1 MLLSGRIFVLLLAG
15 QVFSSTAGAEGFSQ
29 REEVLSFIN
38 EMHADYGIDTDSLLR
53 DFSLI
58 QPQPRAIKA
67 IQPPKDAGG
76 RSWQKYRGRFITSSL
91 IEGGVRFWDANEYW
105 LKSSREIFGIP
116 EEISI
121 AIIGVETIYGRHQG
135 NFPTLATLATLAFD
149 YPPRS
154 ELFRRELKALLLLSR
169 ESGNSALTY
178 VGSYA
183 GALGIAQ
190 FLPSS
195 IRSWGIDFDADG
207 KTDLSSSNADAIGSV
222 ANFLA
227 SHGWQA
233 GNPIAIPAS
242 ASGEQV
248 TELIKAGI
256 EPRLTP
262 AEMQPFGVAASSPA
276 PQLPCAL
283 IDLATPNH
291 PTEYWLGYRNFYA
304 ITRYNRSSFYAMT
317 IFLLSR
323 EIKTARDARMD
334 QSKTSLDT
342 P

>member
-1 MLLSGRIFVLLLAG
+1 MLPLVRIFIILLAG
-15 QVFSSTAGAEGFSQ
+15 QIFSSSARAEGFNQ

-38 EMHADYGIDTDSLLR
+38 EMHAEYGIDTDSLLR

-58 QPQPRAIKA
+58 QPQPKALKA
-67 IQPPKDAGG
+67 IQPPKDVGG
-76 RSWQKYRGRFITSSL
+76 RSWQKYRGRFVTPSL
-91 IEGGVRFWDANEYW
+91 VSGGVRFWDSHEQW
-105 LKSSREIFGIP
+105 LKSAREIFGIP
-116 EEISI
+116 EEII
-121 AIIGVETIYGRHQG
+121 VAIIGVETIYGSHQG

-154 ELFRRELKALLLLSR
+154 ELFRRELKALLLLAR

-195 IRSWGIDFDADG
+195 IRNWGIDFDADG
-207 KTDLSSSNADAIGSV
+207 KIDLSGSSADAIGSV

-227 SHGWQA
+227 SHGWEA
-233 GNPIAIPAS
+233 GNPIAIQART
-242 ASGEQV
+242 SGEQV
-248 TELIKAGI
+248 ATLIEAGI
-256 EPRLTP
+256 QPRMTP
-262 AEMQPFGVAASSPA
+262 VEMQPFGVTTSSSA

-291 PTEYWLGYRNFYA
+291 QTEYWLGYQNFYV

-317 IFLLSR
+317 IFLLAQ
-323 EIKTARDARMD
+323 EIKAAWDAEQIAR
-334 QSKTSLDT
+334 
-342 P
+342 